1 MVKVMHL
8 VDPKMLQQM
17 SIPAN
22 PVHRTIATLDQD
34 MQAVLDRQD
43 LSDDDK
49 VRHYNQI
56 LQRYL
61 EYHDRLKSTA
71 APSSLRDATSNNMEQ
86 EVLTLV
92 PDKWKHKAHTILE
105 RIKHQPNMSWNERGE
120 FVYNGEV
127 VKGSN
132 IADLV
137 NDVVRHRKTFHPH
150 GWQEFA
156 RALRQGNVPQDL
168 IGNRKRWDWMH
179 RESATSDAFSTA
191 EESSPERKSRRP
203 KDKTPARHRSMSKKL
218 IKREPLSVK
227 KEIKWEPYP

>member
-1 MVKVMHL
+1 MHL

-17 SIPAN
+17 SIPTN
-22 PVHRTIATLDQD
+22 PVHRRIATLDQD

-43 LSDDDK
+43 PSDEDK
-49 VRHYNQI
+49 ERHYNQI

-71 APSSLRDATSNNMEQ
+71 ASSSGDVPSNNTEQ
-86 EVLTLV
+86 EVLSLV
-92 PDKWKHKAHTILE
+92 PNKWKRKTQTILE
-105 RIKHQPNMSWNERGE
+105 RIKHQPIMSWNERGE

-156 RALRQGNVPQDL
+156 RALRQGNV

-191 EESSPERKSRRP
+191 EESSPERWPSHP
-203 KDKTPARHRSMSKKL
+203 QYKTPTQRVSMKMV
-218 IKREPLSVK
+218 KREPLSVK